1 MGPLNR
7 GFVKT
12 NLARLSSRAL
22 RCRGPLLTGVEAGV
36 SVIFVAQA
44 SPLLAD
50 AIPCTPHINLFCT
63 VSMTRNLSDEV
74 VRPNSVL

>member
-1 MGPLNR
+1 MLAVPKCVIEMGVPE
-7 GFVKT
+7 
-12 NLARLSSRAL
+12 S
-22 RCRGPLLTGVEAGV
+22 PLLTGVEAGV